1 MVDTPKRRV
10 LPPISSTPYAY
21 LRFTSIIVVVGVAI
35 SYANAST
42 TTIGEPTE
50 VLEDQT
56 TLFTRYTGLNTSL
69 VASIV
74 VSSDDFLESC
84 SNSDVVGVAV
94 EYINVFLTKSG
105 VPKKSLIT
113 TDEFVLAFLTII
125 CTLLSYYFLM
135 GKNHIKKRRRLAAE
149 LKIAQEK
156 VTFLEEKLMLSHAED
171 MKMGNKKEVRIFM
184 DGAFD
189 MMHYGHMNAFR
200 LGRSLGTHLI
210 VGVNSDES
218 ITQCKGAPL
227 MKENERMI
235 MVKGCKFVDEV
246 VPNCPYIMNEEYL
259 NFVIKKYK
267 VDYVIHGD
275 DPCIVDGKDVYESAK
290 KAGKYQ
296 SIPRTQGV
304 STTDIVGRML
314 LMSKDHHCDS
324 MEDND
329 LSQRNDSLLCEQ
341 SKFLTTSRLLRLF
354 SAGMKSPKSGM
365 KVIYID
371 GAWDM
376 FHCGHVSILEEA
388 KKRGDYLIVGIHCD
402 AVVNRE
408 RGCNLPIMN
417 LHERVLAVMGCR
429 FVDDV
434 LIDAP
439 TQVTSAMIASLGI
452 HEVVSGTTCDD
463 LESDCGE
470 KERLQHPDV
479 PFTEIP
485 SPTDFG
491 LSSILGRIQANQK
504 AFQTKIAQKR
514 QAENDYYE
522 KKYNSSNKA

>member
-1 MVDTPKRRV
+1 MMVEHVPTA
-10 LPPISSTPYAY
+10 STFSTVTCSI
-21 LRFTSIIVVVGVAI
+21 FTSVVGIACVAI
-35 SYANAST
+35 YCFNEVTAASDET
-42 TTIGEPTE
+42 TDS
-50 VLEDQT
+50 LEDQT

-84 SNSDVVGVAV
+84 SNSNVVGVAV
-94 EYINVFLTKSG
+94 HYINFFLTTSG

-125 CTLLSYYFLM
+125 FTLTSYYFLM
-135 GKNHIKKRRRLAAE
+135 GKNHVIKRRKLAAE
-149 LKIAQEK
+149 LKMAQEK

-171 MKMGNKKEVRIFM
+171 MKCGSKKEVRIFM

-210 VGVNSDES
+210 VGVNSDDS
-218 ITQCKGAPL
+218 IKQCKGAPL
-227 MKENERMI
+227 MNEKERMV

-246 VPNCPYIMNEEYL
+246 VPNCPYIMNEKYL
-259 NFVIKKYK
+259 NYIIKKYQ

-290 KAGKYQ
+290 KAGKYR

-314 LMSKDHHCDS
+314 LMSKDHHCESKDNKKRSRREDS
-324 MEDND
+324 YDN
-329 LSQRNDSLLCEQ
+329 SLLCEQ
-341 SKFLTTSRLLRLF
+341 STFLTTSRLLRLF
-354 SAGMKSPKSGM
+354 STGMQCPKSGM
-365 KVIYID
+365 RVIYID

-388 KKRGDYLIVGIHCD
+388 KKRGDYLIVGIHSD
-402 AVVNRE
+402 AAVNRE

-452 HEVVSGTTCDD
+452 DEVVSGTTCDD
-463 LESDCGE
+463 IESDYGTND
-470 KERLQHPDV
+470 RLHHPNV

-485 SPTDFG
+485 SPMDFG
-491 LSSILGRIQANQK
+491 LSSILNRIQANQK
-504 AFQTKIAQKR
+504 AFQIKIAKKR
-514 QAENDYYE
+514 QAENDYYK
-522 KKYNSSNKA
+522 KKYNSTGI